1 MQKRLFP
8 RIAAA
13 ASALL
18 LLAACGQ
25 SRPEGP
31 AEVLLHTTA
40 GDIRIELDGR
50 TPLHRDNFL
59 KLTREGFFDSV
70 LFHRV
75 IADFM
80 IQAGD
85 PASRRAPAGTMLGES
100 DAGYLIP
107 AEIVYPA
114 LAHTRGALA
123 AARTSDEVNP
133 ERKSSG
139 SQFYIV
145 WGKPFDGATLD
156 RIQQSVTAATNG
168 EIVIPDSLRTIYETT
183 GGTPFLD
190 GQYTVFGRVTEGL
203 EIVKAI
209 QGVATDSAGR
219 WRTCGSS
226 GPKRFENRLNMKKT
240 TGKIAVMGASFALF
254 LCGAGALQLE
264 RGTAQTVIL
273 AVVFAGLLTI
283 AGVQTFRRMKN
294 KE

>member
-145 WGKPFDGATLD
+145 WASP
-156 RIQQSVTAATNG
+156 STARR
-168 EIVIPDSLRTIYETT
+168 ST
-183 GGTPFLD
+183 GFS
-190 GQYTVFGRVTEGL
+190 R
-203 EIVKAI
+203 A
-209 QGVATDSAGR
+209 
-219 WRTCGSS
+219 
-226 GPKRFENRLNMKKT
+226 
-240 TGKIAVMGASFALF
+240 
-254 LCGAGALQLE
+254 
-264 RGTAQTVIL
+264 
-273 AVVFAGLLTI
+273 
-283 AGVQTFRRMKN
+283 
-294 KE
+294 

>member
-1 MQKRLFP
+1 MNPSMLKTVFT

-13 ASALL
+13 ALAV
-18 LLAACGQ
+18 LLAAACCR
-25 SRPEGP
+25 SRSDAG

-40 GDIRIELDGR
+40 GDIRVALDGR

-59 KLTREGFFDSV
+59 KLAREGFFDSL

-85 PASRRAPAGTMLGES
+85 PDSRRAPAGGKMLGGS

-123 AARTSDEVNP
+123 AARMPDNVNP

-145 WGKPFDGATLD
+145 WGRTWDDDALD
-156 RIQQSVTAATNG
+156 RVQERIAAAIGG
-168 EIVIPDSLRTIYETT
+168 EAVIPDSLRTLYKTV
-183 GGTPFLD
+183 GGTPHLD
-190 GQYTVFGRVTEGL
+190 GQYTVFGHVTEGL
-203 EIVKAI
+203 DVVDAI
-209 QGVATDSAGR
+209 QRAETDPFGR
-219 WRTCGSS
+219 PLADVR
-226 GPKRFENRLNMKKT
+226 
-240 TGKIAVMGASFALF
+240 
-254 LCGAGALQLE
+254 
-264 RGTAQTVIL
+264 IL
-273 AVVFAGLLTI
+273 RAEVVE
-283 AGVQTFRRMKN
+283 K
-294 KE
+294 

>member
-107 AEIVYPA
+107 LGLADAGCELPAEIVYPA

-203 EIVKAI
+203 EIVEAI

-219 WRTCGSS
+219 PLEDVRII
-226 GPKRFENRLNMKKT
+226 RAE
-240 TGKIAVMGASFALF
+240 AV
-254 LCGAGALQLE
+254 
-264 RGTAQTVIL
+264 R
-273 AVVFAGLLTI
+273 
-283 AGVQTFRRMKN
+283 K
-294 KE
+294 

>member
-1 MQKRLFP
+1 M
-8 RIAAA
+8 
-13 ASALL
+13 
-18 LLAACGQ
+18 
-25 SRPEGP
+25 
-31 AEVLLHTTA
+31 LLHTTA

-85 PASRRAPAGTMLGES
+85 PASRRAPAGEMLGGS
-100 DAGYLIP
+100 DAGNLIP

-123 AARTSDEVNP
+123 AARTPDTVNP

-145 WGKPFDGATLD
+145 WGKPFDSATLD
-156 RIQQSVTAATNG
+156 RIQQDVTAATNG
-168 EIVIPDSLRTIYETT
+168 KVVIPDSLRALYQTT

-203 EIVKAI
+203 EVVEAI
-209 QGVATDSAGR
+209 QGVETDPADR
-219 WRTCGSS
+219 PLEDVR
-226 GPKRFENRLNMKKT
+226 
-240 TGKIAVMGASFALF
+240 I
-254 LCGAGALQLE
+254 LCAE
-264 RGTAQTVIL
+264 VI
-273 AVVFAGLLTI
+273 
-283 AGVQTFRRMKN
+283 QK
-294 KE
+294 

>member
-139 SQFYIV
+139 SQFDIV

-219 WRTCGSS
+219 PLEDVRII
-226 GPKRFENRLNMKKT
+226 RAE
-240 TGKIAVMGASFALF
+240 AV
-254 LCGAGALQLE
+254 
-264 RGTAQTVIL
+264 R
-273 AVVFAGLLTI
+273 
-283 AGVQTFRRMKN
+283 K
-294 KE
+294 

>member
-13 ASALL
+13 ATAVLF
-18 LLAACGQ
+18 LAACGQ
-25 SRPEGP
+25 PRPTGS

-85 PASRRAPAGTMLGES
+85 PASRRAPAGKMLGEA

-123 AARTSDEVNP
+123 AARTPDEMNP
-133 ERKSSG
+133 DRKSSG

-145 WGKPFDGATLD
+145 WGNTFEDEVID
-156 RIQQSVTAATNG
+156 RMQERISAATDG
-168 EIVIPDSLRTIYETT
+168 RIVIPDSLRALYKTI

-203 EIVKAI
+203 EVVEAI
-209 QGVATDSAGR
+209 QGVETDPAGR
-219 WRTCGSS
+219 
-226 GPKRFENRLNMKKT
+226 P
-240 TGKIAVMGASFALF
+240 
-254 LCGAGALQLE
+254 LE
-264 RGTAQTVIL
+264 DVRIL
-273 AVVFAGLLTI
+273 SAEVVE
-283 AGVQTFRRMKN
+283 K
-294 KE
+294 

>member
-1 MQKRLFP
+1 MP
-8 RIAAA
+8 RHLHIRTVLAGAVLAAA
-13 ASALL
+13 LL
-18 LLAACGQ
+18 STACGGN
-25 SRPEGP
+25 RPVVTGP
-31 AEVLLHTTA
+31 AVVVLHTTA
-40 GDIRIELDGR
+40 GDIRLELDGR
-50 TPLHRDNFL
+50 TPRHRDNFL
-59 KLTREGFFDSV
+59 ELAREGFFDSL

-75 IADFM
+75 IAGFM
-80 IQAGD
+80 IQSGD
-85 PASRRAPAGTMLGES
+85 PDSRRAPSGQPLGLA
-100 DAGYLIP
+100 DAGCELP

-123 AARTSDEVNP
+123 AARTPDDVNP

-203 EIVKAI
+203 EIVEAI

-219 WRTCGSS
+219 PLEDVRII
-226 GPKRFENRLNMKKT
+226 RAE
-240 TGKIAVMGASFALF
+240 AV
-254 LCGAGALQLE
+254 
-264 RGTAQTVIL
+264 R
-273 AVVFAGLLTI
+273 
-283 AGVQTFRRMKN
+283 K
-294 KE
+294 

>member
-25 SRPEGP
+25 SRSEGP

-114 LAHTRGALA
+114 
-123 AARTSDEVNP
+123 S
-133 ERKSSG
+133 
-139 SQFYIV
+139 
-145 WGKPFDGATLD
+145 
-156 RIQQSVTAATNG
+156 
-168 EIVIPDSLRTIYETT
+168 
-183 GGTPFLD
+183 
-190 GQYTVFGRVTEGL
+190 
-203 EIVKAI
+203 
-209 QGVATDSAGR
+209 
-219 WRTCGSS
+219 
-226 GPKRFENRLNMKKT
+226 
-240 TGKIAVMGASFALF
+240 GASPS
-254 LCGAGALQLE
+254 
-264 RGTAQTVIL
+264 TA
-273 AVVFAGLLTI
+273 
-283 AGVQTFRRMKN
+283 RRSTGFSRA
-294 KE
+294 

>member
-80 IQAGD
+80 IQAGE
-85 PASRRAPAGTMLGES
+85 A

-203 EIVKAI
+203 EIVEAI
-209 QGVATDSAGR
+209 QGVATDSVGR
-219 WRTCGSS
+219 PLEDVRII
-226 GPKRFENRLNMKKT
+226 RAE
-240 TGKIAVMGASFALF
+240 AV
-254 LCGAGALQLE
+254 
-264 RGTAQTVIL
+264 R
-273 AVVFAGLLTI
+273 
-283 AGVQTFRRMKN
+283 K
-294 KE
+294 

>member
-203 EIVKAI
+203 EIVEAI

-219 WRTCGSS
+219 PLEDVRII
-226 GPKRFENRLNMKKT
+226 RAEAVRMKKT

-264 RGTAQTVIL
+264 RGTARTVIL

>member
-13 ASALL
+13 ATAVL

-25 SRPEGP
+25 PRPTGS

-40 GDIRIELDGR
+40 GDIRIELDSR

-85 PASRRAPAGTMLGES
+85 PASRRAPAGKMLGEG

-123 AARTSDEVNP
+123 AARMPDEMNP
-133 ERKSSG
+133 DRKSSG

-145 WGKPFDGATLD
+145 WGNTFEDEVIDKMQE
-156 RIQQSVTAATNG
+156 RISAATDG
-168 EIVIPDSLRTIYETT
+168 RIVIPDSLRALYKTV

-203 EIVKAI
+203 EVVEAI
-209 QGVATDSAGR
+209 QGVETDPADRPLEDVRILSA
-219 WRTCGSS
+219 
-226 GPKRFENRLNMKKT
+226 E
-240 TGKIAVMGASFALF
+240 
-254 LCGAGALQLE
+254 
-264 RGTAQTVIL
+264 
-273 AVVFAGLLTI
+273 VVE
-283 AGVQTFRRMKN
+283 K
-294 KE
+294 

>member
-1 MQKRLFP
+1 M
-8 RIAAA
+8 
-13 ASALL
+13 
-18 LLAACGQ
+18 
-25 SRPEGP
+25 
-31 AEVLLHTTA
+31 
-40 GDIRIELDGR
+40 
-50 TPLHRDNFL
+50 
-59 KLTREGFFDSV
+59 TREGFFDSV

-183 GGTPFLD
+183 GRHAVPRR
-190 GQYTVFGRVTEGL
+190 TVH
-203 EIVKAI
+203 
-209 QGVATDSAGR
+209 
-219 WRTCGSS
+219 
-226 GPKRFENRLNMKKT
+226 RFRPCDR
-240 TGKIAVMGASFALF
+240 GA
-254 LCGAGALQLE
+254 
-264 RGTAQTVIL
+264 
-273 AVVFAGLLTI
+273 
-283 AGVQTFRRMKN
+283 
-294 KE
+294 

>member
-59 KLTREGFFDSV
+59 KMTREGFFDSV

-85 PASRRAPAGTMLGES
+85 RAAPRRARCWASPM
-100 DAGYLIP
+100 
-107 AEIVYPA
+107 
-114 LAHTRGALA
+114 R
-123 AARTSDEVNP
+123 
-133 ERKSSG
+133 
-139 SQFYIV
+139 
-145 WGKPFDGATLD
+145 AT
-156 RIQQSVTAATNG
+156 
-168 EIVIPDSLRTIYETT
+168 
-183 GGTPFLD
+183 
-190 GQYTVFGRVTEGL
+190 
-203 EIVKAI
+203 
-209 QGVATDSAGR
+209 
-219 WRTCGSS
+219 
-226 GPKRFENRLNMKKT
+226 
-240 TGKIAVMGASFALF
+240 
-254 LCGAGALQLE
+254 
-264 RGTAQTVIL
+264 
-273 AVVFAGLLTI
+273 
-283 AGVQTFRRMKN
+283 
-294 KE
+294 

>member
-1 MQKRLFP
+1 MQKLLFP

-13 ASALL
+13 AAGLL
-18 LLAACGQ
+18 LLTACGQ
-25 SRPEGP
+25 PRAEGP

-85 PASRRAPAGTMLGES
+85 PASRRSPAGTTLGES
-100 DAGYLIP
+100 DAGYLLP

-145 WGKPFDGATLD
+145 WGKTCDGAALD
-156 RIQQSVTAATNG
+156 RMQQRISAATNG
-168 EIVIPDSLRTIYETT
+168 KVVIPDSLRRLYETL

-203 EIVKAI
+203 EVVEAI
-209 QGVATDSAGR
+209 QGVATDAAGR
-219 WRTCGSS
+219 PLEDVRII
-226 GPKRFENRLNMKKT
+226 RAE
-240 TGKIAVMGASFALF
+240 AVL
-254 LCGAGALQLE
+254 
-264 RGTAQTVIL
+264 
-273 AVVFAGLLTI
+273 
-283 AGVQTFRRMKN
+283 K
-294 KE
+294 

>member
-107 AEIVYPA
+107 AEIVDPA

-145 WGKPFDGATLD
+145 WGKPMDDGELD
-156 RIQQSVTAATNG
+156 RAQERVRAGTNG
-168 EIVIPDSLRTIYETT
+168 RVTIPDSLRACYATL
-183 GGTPFLD
+183 GGTPHLD

-203 EIVKAI
+203 EVVDAI
-209 QGVATDSAGR
+209 QRAETDSLDRPLADVR
-219 WRTCGSS
+219 ILRAEVVRE
-226 GPKRFENRLNMKKT
+226 PEVKR
-240 TGKIAVMGASFALF
+240 
-254 LCGAGALQLE
+254 
-264 RGTAQTVIL
+264 
-273 AVVFAGLLTI
+273 
-283 AGVQTFRRMKN
+283 
-294 KE
+294 

>member
-31 AEVLLHTTA
+31 AEVLLHTT
-40 GDIRIELDGR
+40 
-50 TPLHRDNFL
+50 
-59 KLTREGFFDSV
+59 
-70 LFHRV
+70 
-75 IADFM
+75 
-80 IQAGD
+80 
-85 PASRRAPAGTMLGES
+85 
-100 DAGYLIP
+100 
-107 AEIVYPA
+107 
-114 LAHTRGALA
+114 

-203 EIVKAI
+203 EIVEAI
-209 QGVATDSAGR
+209 QGVATDSVGR
-219 WRTCGSS
+219 PLEDVRII
-226 GPKRFENRLNMKKT
+226 RAE
-240 TGKIAVMGASFALF
+240 AV
-254 LCGAGALQLE
+254 
-264 RGTAQTVIL
+264 R
-273 AVVFAGLLTI
+273 
-283 AGVQTFRRMKN
+283 K
-294 KE
+294 